1 MLNIGA
7 KEFKPKKEYITK
19 WDNNERKLLKEFDIK
34 DDKIIEDSDWK
45 NIECDIH
52 LMNLDQNYEIF
63 VENLNSYLEYLIDYD
78 IKVYDGMNIN
88 KIKYDYM
95 LKINE
100 ISDYHNINKL
110 NIMKKYMY

>member
-52 LMNLDQNYEIF
+52 LMNLDQNF
-63 VENLNSYLEYLIDYD
+63 ENFIENINKHLEYLIDYD
-78 IKVYDGMNIN
+78 NKVYNGMNID
-88 KIKYDYM
+88 KIKYNYM

-100 ISDYHNINKL
+100 VSVYHNLYKMDI
-110 NIMKKYMY
+110 IKKYMC